1 MSIFSHTLSCHCL
14 FKQNLKCS
22 TAVQFPPSPHQLEW
36 FRNFLEIKIVNNC
49 HKKVNNISIF
59 LLASYIIPINFSRTY
74 SSFIIDFLFYFLFYL
89 ELVYCSLLP
98 RPKSWISVYSTLLT
112 RTKSW
117 ISVYSSLLP
126 RTKSWISVYSSP
138 LPRTKSWISVL
149 FSPASDQVMR
159 GGIWLKLKPFGD

>member
-14 FKQNLKCS
+14 FKQNLKLKCS

-49 HKKVNNISIF
+49 HKKVNYISIF

-98 RPKSWISVYSTLLT
+98 RPKSWISVYSTLL
-112 RTKSW
+112 
-117 ISVYSSLLP
+117 P

-159 GGIWLKLKPFGD
+159 GGIQYGSS